1 MKKIVHEPLHIRNLQ
16 NILGRAGIMPFF
28 SYHVFMV
35 GDEGFEP
42 SFFCS
47 QSRRIN
53 QTFPISVFGGDEWIR
68 ATDLLRMKEM
78 HYRCATSP
86 KYWCPMTE
94 SNCHPLITKQVFYH
108 LTNRANASL

>member
-1 MKKIVHEPLHIRNLQ
+1 MKTTVHEPLHIRNLQ

-68 ATDLLRMKEM
+68 TTAHLRMKEPI
-78 HYRCATSP
+78 YQ
-86 KYWCPMTE
+86 TE
-94 SNCHPLITKQVFYH
+94 LHHRNIGAP
-108 LTNRANASL
+108 